1 MSSPYYNVTTNAGD
15 AAIANA
21 IATNTKLNI
30 THVAF
35 GDGNGSSP
43 TPDKTRTTLVKEVY
57 RQGVNKYEK
66 HPTINNFIEVEAILP
81 SIVGSF
87 YIREIGLI
95 VDGKT
100 LISHG
105 AVAPVFKEANS
116 VREYRLRF
124 TINIQDAEIVNVML
138 DDTLIYAT
146 QGWVDD
152 NYVPRDEIIDNL
164 VTNDPTK
171 PLSAKQGKNL
181 QDNKL
186 DKTANAVGLQTKDNR
201 TLKPS
206 ELSQA
211 IQAFFGTLDSNNNS
225 SFFCDYLTLNG
236 WTDSSG
242 GLKNALVFSKTGQS
256 LHHFQADYTSD
267 TWTIKKQ
274 IAYTDSSISGN
285 AASATKLQ
293 NARRINNEL
302 FDGTSD
308 ITILDNTKFKAD
320 GPTASVNDVA
330 WNAKSGVYTK
340 LEGGGTSTVLHFLGS
355 GSAPAFQFLINYR
368 NGGLWYRSA
377 RDTVGFEESY
387 ERIITEKGGTVKG
400 SLSTNGISN
409 TGDISTT
416 GELVAGSTAG
426 EARLRLAGTNRYL
439 YLNAGSWGVWTDK
452 GSEPLSK
459 VCGGT
464 GRTDG
469 AAEKL
474 VTPRQVS
481 FSGAAI
487 GSFTYDGSVN
497 SSCVLTLANSGVVA
511 GTYAST
517 IQIPSLTVND
527 KGLITGVS
535 QQSIRSASTNQT
547 GVVQLADDLV
557 SDDSSKALTAKQGK
571 NLQDQKLA
579 IGQYGFGGV
588 GGRVAA
594 PTSDIDLIKNI
605 YGKSQFVRR
614 DEGTSS
620 VPNYAAGIFG
630 QTEDTYFYLA
640 AGYSGGGVVVLAGN
654 SFGVQNNL
662 QPTVY
667 KLATLSDNVAS
678 ASKLANI
685 RNISFSGAA
694 TGSFNFD
701 GSGNVSCILTLA
713 NSGVVAGTY
722 ASTIQIP
729 SVTVNDK
736 GLITAVSQQ
745 TIRSAST
752 NQTGVVQLADD
763 LVSEDSSKALTAK
776 QGKTLQDNKLDKTA
790 NAIGLQTKDNRTLK
804 PSELSQAVQAFF
816 GTLDSNS
823 NSGFFCDYLTLNGW
837 IDSSGGLK
845 NALVFSKTGQS
856 LHHFQAEYTS
866 DTWTIKK
873 QIAYTDS
880 SISGNAASATKLQ
893 NARRINNE
901 LFDGT
906 SDITIL
912 DNTKFKADGPT
923 ASVND
928 VAWNA
933 KSGVYTKLE
942 GGGTSTVV
950 HFLGSGSASALQFLT
965 GYGNGGLYY
974 RSSRDGVGFE
984 NEYEKIITEKGGTVK
999 GGLST
1004 NGISN
1009 TGDFSTTGD
1018 IVTGSTAG
1026 EARLRLAGTNRYL
1039 YLNAGSW
1046 GVWTDNGSEPLSK
1059 VCGGTGRTDGAAEKL
1074 VTARQISLSGAVSGS
1089 ALFDGSGNINISTV
1103 LNNFGSLK
1111 SGNGYKYLGDGL
1123 ILQWGTM
1130 DYTSYP
1136 GETKVDITFPITF
1149 PNNVLNINSTRKM
1162 AQHSSYGDGG
1172 VLLVSQSNSGASFSL
1187 NVFNSSAIGDLR
1199 GFTWFAIGY

>member
-340 LEGGGTSTVLHFLGS
+340 LEGGRTSTVVHFLGS
-355 GSAPAFQFLINYR
+355 GSASALQFLTGYG
-368 NGGLWYRSA
+368 NGGLYYRSS
-377 RDTVGFEESY
+377 RDGVGFENEY
-387 ERIITEKGGTVKG
+387 EKIITEKGGTVKG

-416 GELVAGSTAG
+416 GELVAGSIAG

-557 SDDSSKALTAKQGK
+557 SDDSSKALSAKQGK
-571 NLQDQKLA
+571 N
-579 IGQYGFGGV
+579 
-588 GGRVAA
+588 
-594 PTSDIDLIKNI
+594 
-605 YGKSQFVRR
+605 
-614 DEGTSS
+614 
-620 VPNYAAGIFG
+620 
-630 QTEDTYFYLA
+630 
-640 AGYSGGGVVVLAGN
+640 
-654 SFGVQNNL
+654 
-662 QPTVY
+662 
-667 KLATLSDNVAS
+667 
-678 ASKLANI
+678 
-685 RNISFSGAA
+685 
-694 TGSFNFD
+694 
-701 GSGNVSCILTLA
+701 
-713 NSGVVAGTY
+713 
-722 ASTIQIP
+722 
-729 SVTVNDK
+729 
-736 GLITAVSQQ
+736 
-745 TIRSAST
+745 
-752 NQTGVVQLADD
+752 
-763 LVSEDSSKALTAK
+763 
-776 QGKTLQDNKLDKTA
+776 LQDNKLDKTA
-790 NAIGLQTKDNRTLK
+790 NAVGLQTKDNRILK

-816 GTLDSNS
+816 GTLDSNN
-823 NSGFFCDYLTLNGW
+823 NSSFFCDYLTLNGW
-837 IDSSGGLK
+837 TDSSGGLK

-856 LHHFQAEYTS
+856 LHHFQADYTS

-942 GGGTSTVV
+942 GGRTSTVV

-1111 SGNGYKYLGDGL
+1111 SENGYKYLGDGL

>member
-856 LHHFQAEYTS
+856 LHHFQADYTS

-965 GYGNGGLYY
+965 RYGNGGLYY

-1111 SGNGYKYLGDGL
+1111 SENGYKYLGDGL

-1136 GETKVDITFPITF
+1136 GEIKVDITFPITF

-1162 AQHSSYGDGG
+1162 AQHSSAGDGG

-1187 NVFNSSAIGDLR
+1187 NVFNSNAIGDLR

>member
-116 VREYRLRF
+116 VREYRLRY

-256 LHHFQADYTSD
+256 LHHFQAEYTSD

-340 LEGGGTSTVLHFLGS
+340 LEGGGTSTVVHFLGS
-355 GSAPAFQFLINYR
+355 GSASALQFLTRYG
-368 NGGLWYRSA
+368 NGGLYYRSS
-377 RDTVGFEESY
+377 RDGVGFENEY
-387 ERIITEKGGTVKG
+387 EKIITEKGGTVKG
-400 SLSTNGISN
+400 GLSTNGISN
-409 TGDISTT
+409 TGDFSTT
-416 GELVAGSTAG
+416 GDIVTGSTAG

-439 YLNAGSWGVWTDK
+439 YLNAGSWGVWTDN

-474 VTPRQVS
+474 VTARQVS
-481 FSGAAI
+481 FSGAAV
-487 GSFTYDGSVN
+487 GSFTYDGSTN
-497 SSCVLTLANSGVVA
+497 SSCVLTLANSGVIQ
-511 GTYAST
+511 GTYSST
-517 IQIPSLTVND
+517 IQIPSITVND
-527 KGLITGVS
+527 KGLITG
-535 QQSIRSASTNQT
+535 I
-547 GVVQLADDLV
+547 
-557 SDDSSKALTAKQGK
+557 
-571 NLQDQKLA
+571 
-579 IGQYGFGGV
+579 
-588 GGRVAA
+588 
-594 PTSDIDLIKNI
+594 
-605 YGKSQFVRR
+605 
-614 DEGTSS
+614 
-620 VPNYAAGIFG
+620 
-630 QTEDTYFYLA
+630 
-640 AGYSGGGVVVLAGN
+640 
-654 SFGVQNNL
+654 
-662 QPTVY
+662 
-667 KLATLSDNVAS
+667 
-678 ASKLANI
+678 
-685 RNISFSGAA
+685 
-694 TGSFNFD
+694 
-701 GSGNVSCILTLA
+701 
-713 NSGVVAGTY
+713 
-722 ASTIQIP
+722 
-729 SVTVNDK
+729 
-736 GLITAVSQQ
+736 SQQ
-745 TIRSAST
+745 TIRSASVT
-752 NQTGVVQLADD
+752 QSGVVQLVDD
-763 LVSEDSSKALTAK
+763 LVSDDSSKALTAK

-790 NAIGLQTKDNRTLK
+790 NAVGLQTKDNRILK

-1111 SGNGYKYLGDGL
+1111 SENGYKYLGDGL

-1136 GETKVDITFPITF
+1136 GETKVNITFPITF

-1162 AQHSSYGDGG
+1162 IQHSASGDGG

-1199 GFTWFAIGY
+1199 GFTWLAIGF

>member
-116 VREYRLRF
+116 VREYRLRY

-256 LHHFQADYTSD
+256 LHHFQAEYTSD

-340 LEGGGTSTVLHFLGS
+340 LEGGWTSTVVHFLGS
-355 GSAPAFQFLINYR
+355 GSASALQFLTRYG
-368 NGGLWYRSA
+368 NGGLYYRSS
-377 RDTVGFEESY
+377 RDGVGFENEY
-387 ERIITEKGGTVKG
+387 EKIITEKGGTVKG
-400 SLSTNGISN
+400 GLSTNGISN
-409 TGDISTT
+409 TGDFSTT
-416 GELVAGSTAG
+416 GDIVTGSTAG

-439 YLNAGSWGVWTDK
+439 YLNAGSWGVWTDN

-535 QQSIRSASTNQT
+535 QQS
-547 GVVQLADDLV
+547 
-557 SDDSSKALTAKQGK
+557 
-571 NLQDQKLA
+571 
-579 IGQYGFGGV
+579 
-588 GGRVAA
+588 
-594 PTSDIDLIKNI
+594 
-605 YGKSQFVRR
+605 
-614 DEGTSS
+614 
-620 VPNYAAGIFG
+620 
-630 QTEDTYFYLA
+630 
-640 AGYSGGGVVVLAGN
+640 
-654 SFGVQNNL
+654 
-662 QPTVY
+662 
-667 KLATLSDNVAS
+667 
-678 ASKLANI
+678 
-685 RNISFSGAA
+685 
-694 TGSFNFD
+694 
-701 GSGNVSCILTLA
+701 
-713 NSGVVAGTY
+713 
-722 ASTIQIP
+722 
-729 SVTVNDK
+729 
-736 GLITAVSQQ
+736 
-745 TIRSAST
+745 IRSAST

-856 LHHFQAEYTS
+856 LHHFQADYTS

-942 GGGTSTVV
+942 GGWTSTVV

-965 GYGNGGLYY
+965 RYGNGGLYY

-1111 SGNGYKYLGDGL
+1111 SENGYKYLGDGL

-1136 GETKVDITFPITF
+1136 GEIKVDITFPITF

-1162 AQHSSYGDGG
+1162 AQHSGAGDGG

-1187 NVFNSSAIGDLR
+1187 NVFNSNAIGDLR

>member
-43 TPDKTRTTLVKEVY
+43 SPDKTRTTLVKEVY

-201 TLKPS
+201 TLRPS

-416 GELVAGSTAG
+416 GELVAGSIAG

-588 GGRVAA
+588 GSRVAA

-729 SVTVNDK
+729 SITVNNK
-736 GLITAVSQQ
+736 GLITGITQQ
-745 TIRSAST
+745 TIRSASVT
-752 NQTGVVQLADD
+752 QSGVVQLADD
-763 LVSEDSSKALTAK
+763 LVSDDSSKALSAK
-776 QGKTLQDNKLDKTA
+776 QGKNLQDNKLDKTA
-790 NAIGLQTKDNRTLK
+790 NAVGLQTKDNRILK

-1162 AQHSSYGDGG
+1162 AQHSGYGDGG

>member
-225 SFFCDYLTLNG
+225 SFFCDYFTLNG

-340 LEGGGTSTVLHFLGS
+340 LEGGGTSTVVHFLGS
-355 GSAPAFQFLINYR
+355 GSASALQFLTRYG
-368 NGGLWYRSA
+368 NGGLYYRSS
-377 RDTVGFEESY
+377 RDGVGFENEY
-387 ERIITEKGGTVKG
+387 EKIITEKGGTVKG
-400 SLSTNGISN
+400 GLSTNGISN
-409 TGDISTT
+409 TGDFSTT
-416 GELVAGSTAG
+416 GDIVTGSTAG

-557 SDDSSKALTAKQGK
+557 S
-571 NLQDQKLA
+571 
-579 IGQYGFGGV
+579 
-588 GGRVAA
+588 
-594 PTSDIDLIKNI
+594 
-605 YGKSQFVRR
+605 
-614 DEGTSS
+614 
-620 VPNYAAGIFG
+620 
-630 QTEDTYFYLA
+630 
-640 AGYSGGGVVVLAGN
+640 
-654 SFGVQNNL
+654 
-662 QPTVY
+662 
-667 KLATLSDNVAS
+667 
-678 ASKLANI
+678 
-685 RNISFSGAA
+685 
-694 TGSFNFD
+694 
-701 GSGNVSCILTLA
+701 
-713 NSGVVAGTY
+713 
-722 ASTIQIP
+722 
-729 SVTVNDK
+729 
-736 GLITAVSQQ
+736 
-745 TIRSAST
+745 
-752 NQTGVVQLADD
+752 
-763 LVSEDSSKALTAK
+763 EDSSKALTAK

-856 LHHFQAEYTS
+856 LHHFQADYTS

-965 GYGNGGLYY
+965 RYGNGGLYY

-1111 SGNGYKYLGDGL
+1111 SENGYKYLGDGL

-1136 GETKVDITFPITF
+1136 GEIKVDITFPITF

-1162 AQHSSYGDGG
+1162 AQHSSAGDGG

-1187 NVFNSSAIGDLR
+1187 NVFNSNAIGDLR

>member
-340 LEGGGTSTVLHFLGS
+340 LEGGRTSTVVHFLGS
-355 GSAPAFQFLINYR
+355 GSASALQFLTRYG
-368 NGGLWYRSA
+368 NGGLYYRSS
-377 RDTVGFEESY
+377 RDGVGFENEY
-387 ERIITEKGGTVKG
+387 EKIITEKGGTVKG

-416 GELVAGSTAG
+416 GELVAGSIAG

-557 SDDSSKALTAKQGK
+557 SDDSSKALSAKQGK
-571 NLQDQKLA
+571 N
-579 IGQYGFGGV
+579 
-588 GGRVAA
+588 
-594 PTSDIDLIKNI
+594 
-605 YGKSQFVRR
+605 
-614 DEGTSS
+614 
-620 VPNYAAGIFG
+620 
-630 QTEDTYFYLA
+630 
-640 AGYSGGGVVVLAGN
+640 
-654 SFGVQNNL
+654 
-662 QPTVY
+662 
-667 KLATLSDNVAS
+667 
-678 ASKLANI
+678 
-685 RNISFSGAA
+685 
-694 TGSFNFD
+694 
-701 GSGNVSCILTLA
+701 
-713 NSGVVAGTY
+713 
-722 ASTIQIP
+722 
-729 SVTVNDK
+729 
-736 GLITAVSQQ
+736 
-745 TIRSAST
+745 
-752 NQTGVVQLADD
+752 
-763 LVSEDSSKALTAK
+763 
-776 QGKTLQDNKLDKTA
+776 LQDNKLDKTA
-790 NAIGLQTKDNRTLK
+790 NAVGLQTKDNRILK

-816 GTLDSNS
+816 GTLDSNN
-823 NSGFFCDYLTLNGW
+823 NSSFFCDYLTLNGW
-837 IDSSGGLK
+837 TDSSGGLK

-856 LHHFQAEYTS
+856 LHHFQADYTS

-942 GGGTSTVV
+942 GGRTSTVV

-965 GYGNGGLYY
+965 RYGNGGLYY

-999 GGLST
+999 GSLST

-1009 TGDFSTTGD
+1009 TGDISTTGEL
-1018 IVTGSTAG
+1018 VAGSIAG

-1111 SGNGYKYLGDGL
+1111 SENGYKYLGDGL

-1136 GETKVDITFPITF
+1136 GEIKVDITFPITF

-1162 AQHSSYGDGG
+1162 AQHSGAGDGD

-1187 NVFNSSAIGDLR
+1187 NVFNSNSIGDLR

>member
-236 WTDSSG
+236 WIDSSG

-340 LEGGGTSTVLHFLGS
+340 LEGGGTSTVVHFLGS
-355 GSAPAFQFLINYR
+355 GSASALQFLTRYG
-368 NGGLWYRSA
+368 NGGLYYRSS
-377 RDTVGFEESY
+377 RDGVGFENEY
-387 ERIITEKGGTVKG
+387 EKIITEKGGTVKG
-400 SLSTNGISN
+400 GLSTNGISN
-409 TGDISTT
+409 TGDFSTT
-416 GELVAGSTAG
+416 GDIVTGSTAG
-426 EARLRLAGTNRYL
+426 EARLRLAGTNRCL

-557 SDDSSKALTAKQGK
+557 S
-571 NLQDQKLA
+571 
-579 IGQYGFGGV
+579 
-588 GGRVAA
+588 
-594 PTSDIDLIKNI
+594 
-605 YGKSQFVRR
+605 
-614 DEGTSS
+614 
-620 VPNYAAGIFG
+620 
-630 QTEDTYFYLA
+630 
-640 AGYSGGGVVVLAGN
+640 
-654 SFGVQNNL
+654 
-662 QPTVY
+662 
-667 KLATLSDNVAS
+667 
-678 ASKLANI
+678 
-685 RNISFSGAA
+685 
-694 TGSFNFD
+694 
-701 GSGNVSCILTLA
+701 
-713 NSGVVAGTY
+713 
-722 ASTIQIP
+722 
-729 SVTVNDK
+729 
-736 GLITAVSQQ
+736 
-745 TIRSAST
+745 
-752 NQTGVVQLADD
+752 
-763 LVSEDSSKALTAK
+763 EDSSKALTAK

-856 LHHFQAEYTS
+856 LHHFQADYTS

-965 GYGNGGLYY
+965 RYGNGGLYY

-1111 SGNGYKYLGDGL
+1111 SENGYKYLGDGL

-1136 GETKVDITFPITF
+1136 GEIKVDITFPITF

-1162 AQHSSYGDGG
+1162 AQHSSAGDGG

-1187 NVFNSSAIGDLR
+1187 NVFNSNAIGDLR

>member
-116 VREYRLRF
+116 VREYRLRY

-256 LHHFQADYTSD
+256 LHHFQAEYTSD

-340 LEGGGTSTVLHFLGS
+340 LEGGGTSTVVHFLGS
-355 GSAPAFQFLINYR
+355 GSASALQFLTRYG
-368 NGGLWYRSA
+368 NGGLYYRSS
-377 RDTVGFEESY
+377 RDGVGFENEY
-387 ERIITEKGGTVKG
+387 EKIITEKGGTVKG
-400 SLSTNGISN
+400 GLSTNGISN
-409 TGDISTT
+409 TGDFSTT
-416 GELVAGSTAG
+416 GDIVTGSTAG

-439 YLNAGSWGVWTDK
+439 YLNAGSWGVWTDN

-459 VCGGT
+459 LCGGT

-474 VTPRQVS
+474 VTARQVS
-481 FSGAAI
+481 FSGAAV
-487 GSFTYDGSVN
+487 GSFTYDGSTN
-497 SSCVLTLANSGVVA
+497 SSCVLTLANSGVIQ
-511 GTYAST
+511 GTYSST
-517 IQIPSLTVND
+517 IQIPSITVND
-527 KGLITGVS
+527 KGLITGIS
-535 QQSIRSASTNQT
+535 QQTIRSASVTQS

-557 SDDSSKALTAKQGK
+557 SD
-571 NLQDQKLA
+571 
-579 IGQYGFGGV
+579 
-588 GGRVAA
+588 
-594 PTSDIDLIKNI
+594 
-605 YGKSQFVRR
+605 
-614 DEGTSS
+614 
-620 VPNYAAGIFG
+620 
-630 QTEDTYFYLA
+630 
-640 AGYSGGGVVVLAGN
+640 
-654 SFGVQNNL
+654 
-662 QPTVY
+662 
-667 KLATLSDNVAS
+667 
-678 ASKLANI
+678 
-685 RNISFSGAA
+685 
-694 TGSFNFD
+694 
-701 GSGNVSCILTLA
+701 
-713 NSGVVAGTY
+713 
-722 ASTIQIP
+722 
-729 SVTVNDK
+729 
-736 GLITAVSQQ
+736 
-745 TIRSAST
+745 
-752 NQTGVVQLADD
+752 
-763 LVSEDSSKALTAK
+763 DSSKALTAK

-790 NAIGLQTKDNRTLK
+790 NAVGLQTKDNRILK
-804 PSELSQAVQAFF
+804 PSELSQAIQAFF
-816 GTLDSNS
+816 GTLDSNN
-823 NSGFFCDYLTLNGW
+823 NSSFFCDYLTLNGW
-837 IDSSGGLK
+837 TDSSGGLK

-965 GYGNGGLYY
+965 RYGNGGLYY

-1111 SGNGYKYLGDGL
+1111 AENGYKYLGDGL

-1130 DYTSYP
+1130 DYTSHP
-1136 GETKVDITFPITF
+1136 GEIKVDITFPITF

-1162 AQHSSYGDGG
+1162 AQHSNSGDGG

-1187 NVFNSSAIGDLR
+1187 NIFNSNAIGELR

>member
-43 TPDKTRTTLVKEVY
+43 SPDKTRTTLVKEVY

-201 TLKPS
+201 TLRPS

-416 GELVAGSTAG
+416 GELVAGSIAG

-588 GGRVAA
+588 GSRVAA

-630 QTEDTYFYLA
+630 QTDDTYFYLA

-729 SVTVNDK
+729 SITVNNK
-736 GLITAVSQQ
+736 GLITGITQQ
-745 TIRSAST
+745 TIRSASVT
-752 NQTGVVQLADD
+752 QSGVVQLADD
-763 LVSEDSSKALTAK
+763 LVSDDSSKALSAK
-776 QGKTLQDNKLDKTA
+776 QGKNLQDNKLDKTA
-790 NAIGLQTKDNRTLK
+790 NAVGLQTKDNRILK

-942 GGGTSTVV
+942 GGWTSTVV

-1162 AQHSSYGDGG
+1162 AQHSGYGDGG

>member
-116 VREYRLRF
+116 VREYRLRY

-256 LHHFQADYTSD
+256 LHHFQAEYTSD

-340 LEGGGTSTVLHFLGS
+340 LEGGGTSTVVHFLGS
-355 GSAPAFQFLINYR
+355 GSASALQFLTRYG
-368 NGGLWYRSA
+368 NGGLYYRSS
-377 RDTVGFEESY
+377 RDGVGFENEY
-387 ERIITEKGGTVKG
+387 EKIITEKGGTVKG
-400 SLSTNGISN
+400 GLSTNGISN
-409 TGDISTT
+409 TGDFSTT
-416 GELVAGSTAG
+416 GDIVTGSTAG

-439 YLNAGSWGVWTDK
+439 YLNAGSWGVWTDN

-535 QQSIRSASTNQT
+535 QQS
-547 GVVQLADDLV
+547 
-557 SDDSSKALTAKQGK
+557 
-571 NLQDQKLA
+571 
-579 IGQYGFGGV
+579 
-588 GGRVAA
+588 
-594 PTSDIDLIKNI
+594 
-605 YGKSQFVRR
+605 
-614 DEGTSS
+614 
-620 VPNYAAGIFG
+620 
-630 QTEDTYFYLA
+630 
-640 AGYSGGGVVVLAGN
+640 
-654 SFGVQNNL
+654 
-662 QPTVY
+662 
-667 KLATLSDNVAS
+667 
-678 ASKLANI
+678 
-685 RNISFSGAA
+685 
-694 TGSFNFD
+694 
-701 GSGNVSCILTLA
+701 
-713 NSGVVAGTY
+713 
-722 ASTIQIP
+722 
-729 SVTVNDK
+729 
-736 GLITAVSQQ
+736 
-745 TIRSAST
+745 IRSAST

-856 LHHFQAEYTS
+856 LHHFQANYTS

-965 GYGNGGLYY
+965 RYGNGGLYY

-1111 SGNGYKYLGDGL
+1111 SENGYKYLGDGL

-1136 GETKVDITFPITF
+1136 GEIKVDITFPITF

-1162 AQHSSYGDGG
+1162 AQHSGAGDGG

-1187 NVFNSSAIGDLR
+1187 NVFNSNAIGDLR